1 MKEDVKK
8 TAFVQYLELED
19 VLKTVGILDM
29 TDSEDFISKVW
40 GVAVIENPRV
50 IGRDCGKGCQM
61 IDFDFLDLTATLVWW
76 ADENHPRLSKNVEFW
91 VKGYEEPVEFDFSE
105 GYIYE

>member
-1 MKEDVKK
+1 MMKDIEK
-8 TAFVQYLELED
+8 TAFAQYLELED

-40 GVAVIENPRV
+40 GVAVIENPRI
-50 IGRDCGKGCQM
+50 IGRDCGEDCQM

-91 VKGYEEPVEFDFSE
+91 IKGYEEPAEFDFSE